1 MSFENFAMERYQST
15 FEHEVLFNLS
25 ESGVEPLTLEELLE
39 MSGTSVE
46 SFLSI
51 SLEYNHSR
59 GTPMLRERVASI
71 YPGANA
77 ANVLVTN
84 GGAEANYILTWG
96 LLSPGDELVFQTPN
110 YMQVGSLANNFGID
124 VKPWPLRED
133 RGWLPDPDE
142 LDTLVTDKTKAI
154 LVTNPNN
161 PTGSILPESIMD
173 AIIRAGERVGAWII
187 VDEIYRGAEF
197 EDRETTTFWGRSDRV
212 LVTAGLSKAYGLPG
226 LRLGWAIVPE
236 ELVEGLWAHKDYT
249 TISMG
254 TMSDRLAI
262 AALHEDVRP
271 RIKERTRGILNAN
284 WKVIEAWLQDRADTF
299 EWIDPKAGAIVYA
312 RYDLPIESLA
322 LAERLRTEADCLI
335 VPGAHF
341 DMEPY
346 VRMGFGPRV
355 SKLELALE
363 RCAMVVDPLRQG
375 T

>member
-1 MSFENFAMERYQST
+1 MSFQQFDMERYQST

-25 ESGVEPLTLEELLE
+25 ESGVEPLTLAELLE
-39 MSGTSVE
+39 LSNTSTE
-46 SFLSI
+46 SFLAT

-59 GTPMLRERVASI
+59 GTPLLRDRIAAI
-71 YPGANA
+71 YPGARPQ
-77 ANVLVTN
+77 NVIVTN
-84 GGAEANYILTWG
+84 GGAEANYVLTWG
-96 LLSPGDELVFQTPN
+96 LLSAGDELVFQTPN
-110 YMQVGSLANNFGID
+110 YMQVGSLSTNFG
-124 VKPWPLRED
+124 VNVRAWPLRED
-133 RGWLPDPDE
+133 LGWLPDPDE
-142 LDTLVTDKTKAI
+142 LDELVTEKTKAI

-161 PTGSILPESIMD
+161 PTGSILPESTMD
-173 AIIRAGERVGAWII
+173 AIVAAAERVGAWLI

-197 EDRETTTFWGRSDRV
+197 DDRESATFWGRSDRV

-226 LRLGWAIVPE
+226 LRLGWALVPE
-236 ELVEGLWAHKDYT
+236 DLVEGLWAHKDYT

-271 RIKERTRGILNAN
+271 KIRARTRGILNTN
-284 WKVIEAWLQDRADTF
+284 WKVIEAWLRERSDAF

-312 RYDLPIESLA
+312 RYDLPIESMA

-346 VRMGFGPRV
+346 VRMGFGPDT
-355 SKLELALE
+355 SKLKTALE
-363 RCAMVVDPLRQG
+363 RCAMVVDPLRQSS
-375 T
+375 

>member
-25 ESGVEPLTLEELLE
+25 ESGVEPLTLAELLE
-39 MSGTSVE
+39 ISGTSIE
-46 SFLSI
+46 SFLAT

-59 GTPMLRERVASI
+59 GTPKLRERVASI

-77 ANVLVTN
+77 ENVLVTN
-84 GGAEANYILTWG
+84 GGAEANYVLAWS

-110 YMQVGSLANNFGID
+110 FMQVGSLANNFGVD

-133 RGWLPDPDE
+133 RDWLPDTEE

-161 PTGSILPESIMD
+161 PTGSILPESTMD
-173 AIIRAGERVGAWII
+173 AIVRAAERVGAWII
-187 VDEIYRGAEF
+187 VDEIYRGAEL
-197 EDRETTTFWGRSDRV
+197 EERETTTFWGKSDRV

-236 ELVEGLWAHKDYT
+236 DLVEGLWAHKDYT

-254 TMSDRLAI
+254 TMSDRLAA

-271 RIKERTRGILNAN
+271 RIKERTRAILNTN
-284 WKVIEAWLQDRADTF
+284 WKVIETWLQDRADTF
-299 EWIDPKAGAIVYA
+299 KWIPPKAGAIVYA
-312 RYDLPIESLA
+312 RYDLPIESMA

-335 VPGAHF
+335 VPGEHF

-346 VRMGFGPRV
+346 VRMGFGPEL
-355 SKLELALE
+355 SKLEIALE
-363 RCAMVVDPLRQG
+363 RCAMVVDPLRQS

>member
-25 ESGVEPLTLEELLE
+25 ESGVEPLTLAELLE
-39 MSGTSVE
+39 ISGTSIE
-46 SFLSI
+46 SFLAT

-59 GTPMLRERVASI
+59 GTPKLRERVASI

-77 ANVLVTN
+77 ENVLVTN
-84 GGAEANYILTWG
+84 GGAEANYVLAWS

-110 YMQVGSLANNFGID
+110 YMQVGSLANNFGVD

-133 RGWLPDPDE
+133 RDWLPDTEE

-161 PTGSILPESIMD
+161 PTGSILPESTMD
-173 AIIRAGERVGAWII
+173 AIVRAAERVGAWII
-187 VDEIYRGAEF
+187 VDEIYRGAEL
-197 EDRETTTFWGRSDRV
+197 EERETTTFWGKSDRV

-236 ELVEGLWAHKDYT
+236 DLVEGLWAHKDYT

-254 TMSDRLAI
+254 TMSDRLAA

-271 RIKERTRGILNAN
+271 RIKERTRAILNTN

-299 EWIDPKAGAIVYA
+299 KWIPPKAGAIVYA
-312 RYDLPIESLA
+312 RYDLPIESMA

-335 VPGAHF
+335 VPGEHF

-346 VRMGFGPRV
+346 VRMGFGPEL
-355 SKLELALE
+355 SKLEIALE
-363 RCAMVVDPLRQG
+363 RCAMVVDPLRQS

>member
-1 MSFENFAMERYQST
+1 MSFNIFEMERYQST

-25 ESGVEPLTLEELLE
+25 ESGVEPLTLAELLD
-39 MSGTSVE
+39 MSGTSIE
-46 SFLSI
+46 SFLAT

-59 GTPMLRERVASI
+59 GTPLLRERIASI

-77 ANVLVTN
+77 DNVLVTN
-84 GGAEANYILTWG
+84 GGAEANYVLSWG

-110 YMQVGSLANNFGID
+110 YMQVGSLASNFGVN
-124 VKPWPLRED
+124 VKAWPLRED

-142 LDTLVTDKTKAI
+142 LETLVSDKTKAI

-161 PTGSILPESIMD
+161 PTGSILPESTMD
-173 AIIRAGERVGAWII
+173 AIVRAAERVGAWLI

-197 EDRETTTFWGRSDRV
+197 EDRETKTFWGKSDRV

-236 ELVEGLWAHKDYT
+236 HLVEDLWAHKDYT

-271 RIKERTRGILNAN
+271 RIKQRTRGILNAN
-284 WKVIEAWLQDRADTF
+284 WQVIEAWLQDRAETF
-299 EWIDPKAGAIVYA
+299 EWIAPKAGAIVYA
-312 RYDLPIESLA
+312 RYDLPIESMP

-346 VRMGFGPRV
+346 VRMGFGPET
-355 SKLELALE
+355 SKLEVALE